1 MYVLWNKWYD
11 ESKVISKERGSYVMS
26 LMIEH
31 VTKKYK
37 NFTAVNDI
45 SLSLEKG
52 KMLGFL
58 GRNGAGKTTTF
69 RMILGLTPITEG
81 AITYNGKII
90 DKSLY
95 NRIGYLPEERGLHPK
110 MKVEDELRYLATLK
124 GMKSKDITE
133 AIDYWLNRFNITE
146 NREKKIEA
154 LSKGNQQ
161 KIQLLAS
168 MLHKPELL
176 ILDEPFSGLD
186 PVNVEL
192 LKSAVQDLN
201 DEGTTI
207 IYSSHRMEHVE
218 ELCDNVCIL
227 NKGELV
233 VSGAID
239 EVKSNHGYKRVVI
252 ETEHHMPEIDAI
264 AGVLDVER
272 NKREIKATI
281 ESEIIAEKIYDVV
294 TRYGFVKRFQ
304 VVEPSLNEIFIAK
317 VGDINE

>member
-1 MYVLWNKWYD
+1 
-11 ESKVISKERGSYVMS
+11 MS
-26 LMIEH
+26 LKIEN

-37 NFTAVNDI
+37 DFTAVNDI
-45 SLSLEKG
+45 SITLESG

-81 AITYNGKII
+81 QILYKDKAIDQSIY
-90 DKSLY
+90 DK
-95 NRIGYLPEERGLHPK
+95 IGYLPEERGLHPK

-124 GMKSKDITE
+124 GMKSKEISKS
-133 AIDYWLNRFNITE
+133 IDYWLSRFDIEE

-168 MLHKPELL
+168 MLHNPELL

-192 LKSAVQDLN
+192 LKSAVKDLN
-201 DEGTTI
+201 DAGTTI

-218 ELCDNVCIL
+218 ELCDDVCIL

-233 VSGAID
+233 VSGPID
-239 EVKSNHGYKRVVI
+239 EVKANHGNKSVII
-252 ETEHHMPEIDAI
+252 ETNHAMSEIDDI
-264 AGVLDVER
+264 TGVIQVER
-272 NKREIKATI
+272 NKREIRALI
-281 ESEIIAEKIYDVV
+281 EDEVIAEEIYNIVV
-294 TRYGFVKRFQ
+294 QYGFVKRFQ
-304 VVEPSLNEIFIAK
+304 VIEPTLNEIFIDK
-317 VGDINE
+317 VGDANG

>member
-1 MYVLWNKWYD
+1 
-11 ESKVISKERGSYVMS
+11 MS
-26 LMIEH
+26 LKIEH
-31 VTKKYK
+31 ITKRYK
-37 NFTAVNDI
+37 DFTAVNDI
-45 SLSLEKG
+45 SLSLDQG

-81 AITYNGKII
+81 EITYNDKVI
-90 DKSLY
+90 DRSLY

-110 MKVEDELRYLATLK
+110 MKVEKELRYLATLK
-124 GMKSKDITE
+124 GMKAKEITK
-133 AIDYWLNRFNITE
+133 AIDYWLNRFDISE

-168 MLHKPELL
+168 MIHNPELL

-201 DEGTTI
+201 DAGTTI

-218 ELCDNVCIL
+218 ELCDDVCIL
-227 NKGELV
+227 NKGKLV
-233 VSGAID
+233 VSGPIN
-239 EVKSNHGYKRVVI
+239 EVKANHGNKSVII
-252 ETEHHMPEIDAI
+252 ETEHEMKEIDNLP
-264 AGVLDVER
+264 GVLQVER
-272 NKREIKATI
+272 NKKEIKVMI
-281 ESEIIAEKIYDVV
+281 ESETIAESIYEVV
-294 TRYGFVKRFQ
+294 IQYGFVKRFQ
-304 VVEPSLNEIFIAK
+304 VVEPSLNEIFIDK
-317 VGDINE
+317 VGDLHG

>member
-1 MYVLWNKWYD
+1 MLLSIYIHSTLREGNL
-11 ESKVISKERGSYVMS
+11 IMS
-26 LMIEH
+26 LKIEN

-37 NFTAVNDI
+37 DFTAVNDI
-45 SLSLEKG
+45 SITLESG

-81 AITYNGKII
+81 QILYKDKAIDQSIY
-90 DKSLY
+90 DK
-95 NRIGYLPEERGLHPK
+95 IGYLPEERGLHPK

-124 GMKSKDITE
+124 GMKSKEISKS
-133 AIDYWLNRFNITE
+133 IDYWLSRFDIEE

-168 MLHKPELL
+168 MLHNPELL

-192 LKSAVQDLN
+192 LKSAVKDLN
-201 DEGTTI
+201 DAGTTI

-218 ELCDNVCIL
+218 ELCDDVCIL

-233 VSGAID
+233 VSGPID
-239 EVKSNHGYKRVVI
+239 EVKANHGNKSVII
-252 ETEHHMPEIDAI
+252 ETNHAMSEIDDI
-264 AGVLDVER
+264 TGVIQVER
-272 NKREIKATI
+272 NKREIRALI
-281 ESEIIAEKIYDVV
+281 EDEVIAEEIYNIVV
-294 TRYGFVKRFQ
+294 QYGFVKRFQ
-304 VVEPSLNEIFIAK
+304 VIEPTLNEIFIDK
-317 VGDINE
+317 VGDANG

>member
-1 MYVLWNKWYD
+1 
-11 ESKVISKERGSYVMS
+11 MS
-26 LMIEH
+26 LIIDH

-37 NFTAVNDI
+37 DFTAVNDM

-69 RMILGLTPITEG
+69 RMILGLTPITKG
-81 AITYNGKII
+81 SITYNDKVI
-90 DKSLY
+90 DRSLY

-124 GMKSKDITE
+124 GMASKDITK
-133 AIDYWLNRFNITE
+133 AIDYWLNRFDIKE

-168 MLHKPELL
+168 MLHDPELL

-201 DEGTTI
+201 NAGTTI

-239 EVKSNHGYKRVVI
+239 EVKANHGNKRVVI
-252 ETEHHMPEIDAI
+252 ETEHEMPEIDKI
-264 AGVLDVER
+264 AGVLDVDR
-272 NKREIKATI
+272 NKREIKAMI
-281 ESEIIAEKIYDVV
+281 ETESVAEDIYDIV
-294 TRYGFVKRFQ
+294 TQYGFVKRFQ
-304 VVEPSLNEIFIAK
+304 VVEPSLNEIFIDK
-317 VGDINE
+317 VGDVNG

>member
-1 MYVLWNKWYD
+1 
-11 ESKVISKERGSYVMS
+11 MS
-26 LMIEH
+26 LIIDH

-37 NFTAVNDI
+37 NFTAVNDM

-69 RMILGLTPITEG
+69 RMILGLTPITKG
-81 AITYNGKII
+81 SITYNDKVI
-90 DKSLY
+90 DRSLY

-124 GMKSKDITE
+124 GMASKDITK
-133 AIDYWLNRFNITE
+133 AIDYWLKRFDITE
-146 NREKKIEA
+146 NREKKIES

-168 MLHKPELL
+168 MLHDPELL

-201 DEGTTI
+201 NAGTTI

-233 VSGAID
+233 VSGPID
-239 EVKSNHGYKRVVI
+239 EVKTNHGNKRVVI
-252 ETEHHMPEIDAI
+252 ETDHEMPEIDKVD
-264 AGVLDVER
+264 GVLEVDR
-272 NKREIKATI
+272 NKREIKAMI
-281 ESEIIAEKIYDVV
+281 ETESVAEQIYDIVKQ
-294 TRYGFVKRFQ
+294 YGFVKRFQ
-304 VVEPSLNEIFIAK
+304 VVEPSLNEIFIDK
-317 VGDINE
+317 V

>member
-1 MYVLWNKWYD
+1 
-11 ESKVISKERGSYVMS
+11 MS
-26 LMIEH
+26 LIIDH

-37 NFTAVNDI
+37 NFTAVNDM

-69 RMILGLTPITEG
+69 RMILGLTPITKG
-81 AITYNGKII
+81 SITYNDKVI
-90 DKSLY
+90 DRSLY

-124 GMKSKDITE
+124 GMASKDITK
-133 AIDYWLNRFNITE
+133 AIDYWLKRFDITE
-146 NREKKIEA
+146 NREKKIES

-168 MLHKPELL
+168 MLHDPELL

-201 DEGTTI
+201 NAGTTI

-218 ELCDNVCIL
+218 GLCDNVCIL

-233 VSGAID
+233 VSGPID
-239 EVKSNHGYKRVVI
+239 EVKTNHGNKRVVI
-252 ETEHHMPEIDAI
+252 ETDHEMPEIDKVD
-264 AGVLDVER
+264 GVLEVDR
-272 NKREIKATI
+272 NKREIKVMI
-281 ESEIIAEKIYDVV
+281 ETESVAEQIYDIVKQ
-294 TRYGFVKRFQ
+294 YGFVKRFQ
-304 VVEPSLNEIFIAK
+304 VVEPSLNEIFIDK
-317 VGDINE
+317 VGDVNG

>member
-1 MYVLWNKWYD
+1 
-11 ESKVISKERGSYVMS
+11 MS
-26 LMIEH
+26 LIIDH

-37 NFTAVNDI
+37 NFTAVNDM

-69 RMILGLTPITEG
+69 RMILGLTPITKG
-81 AITYNGKII
+81 SITYNDKVI
-90 DKSLY
+90 DRSLY

-124 GMKSKDITE
+124 GMASKDITK
-133 AIDYWLNRFNITE
+133 AIDYWLKRFDITE
-146 NREKKIEA
+146 NREKKIES

-168 MLHKPELL
+168 MLHDPELL

-201 DEGTTI
+201 NAGTTI

-233 VSGAID
+233 VSGPID
-239 EVKSNHGYKRVVI
+239 EVKTNHGNKRVVI
-252 ETEHHMPEIDAI
+252 ETDHEMPEIDKVD
-264 AGVLDVER
+264 GVLEVDR
-272 NKREIKATI
+272 NKREIKVMI
-281 ESEIIAEKIYDVV
+281 ETESVTEQIYDIVKQ
-294 TRYGFVKRFQ
+294 YGFVKRFQ
-304 VVEPSLNEIFIAK
+304 VVEPSLNEIFIDK
-317 VGDINE
+317 VGDVNG

>member
-1 MYVLWNKWYD
+1 
-11 ESKVISKERGSYVMS
+11 MS
-26 LMIEH
+26 LIIEH

-37 NFTAVNDI
+37 NFTAVNDM

-69 RMILGLTPITEG
+69 RMILGLTPITKG
-81 AITYNGKII
+81 SITYNDKVI
-90 DKSLY
+90 DRSLY

-124 GMKSKDITE
+124 GMASKDITK
-133 AIDYWLNRFNITE
+133 AIDYWLKRFDITE
-146 NREKKIEA
+146 NREKKIES

-168 MLHKPELL
+168 MLHDPELL

-201 DEGTTI
+201 NAGTTI

-233 VSGAID
+233 VSGQID
-239 EVKSNHGYKRVVI
+239 EVKTNHGNKRVVI
-252 ETEHHMPEIDAI
+252 ETDHEMPEIDKVD
-264 AGVLDVER
+264 GVLEVDR
-272 NKREIKATI
+272 NKREIKVMI
-281 ESEIIAEKIYDVV
+281 ETESVAEQIYDIVKQ
-294 TRYGFVKRFQ
+294 YGFVKRFQ
-304 VVEPSLNEIFIAK
+304 VVEPSLNEIFIDK
-317 VGDINE
+317 VGDVNG

>member
-1 MYVLWNKWYD
+1 
-11 ESKVISKERGSYVMS
+11 MS
-26 LMIEH
+26 LLIEH

-81 AITYNGKII
+81 TITYNDKVI
-90 DKSLY
+90 DSSLY

-124 GMKSKDITE
+124 GMKSKDITK
-133 AIDYWLNRFNITE
+133 AIDYWLNRFNIKE

-233 VSGAID
+233 VSGPID
-239 EVKSNHGYKRVVI
+239 EVKSNHGHKRVVI
-252 ETEHHMPEIDAI
+252 ETKHQMPEIDALTGVI
-264 AGVLDVER
+264 AVER

-281 ESEIIAEKIYDVV
+281 ESEMIAEKIYDVV
-294 TRYGFVKRFQ
+294 TQYGFVKRFQ

-317 VGDINE
+317 VGDIHE

>member
-1 MYVLWNKWYD
+1 
-11 ESKVISKERGSYVMS
+11 MS
-26 LMIEH
+26 LIIDH

-37 NFTAVNDI
+37 NFTAVNDM

-69 RMILGLTPITEG
+69 RMILGLTPITKG
-81 AITYNGKII
+81 SITYNDKVI
-90 DKSLY
+90 DRSLY

-124 GMKSKDITE
+124 GMASKDITK
-133 AIDYWLNRFNITE
+133 AIDYWLKRFDITE
-146 NREKKIEA
+146 NREKKIES

-168 MLHKPELL
+168 MLHDPELL

-201 DEGTTI
+201 NAGTTI

-233 VSGAID
+233 VSGPID
-239 EVKSNHGYKRVVI
+239 EVKTYHGNKRVVI
-252 ETEHHMPEIDAI
+252 ETDHEMPEIDKVD
-264 AGVLDVER
+264 GVLEVDR
-272 NKREIKATI
+272 NKREIKVMI
-281 ESEIIAEKIYDVV
+281 ETESVAEQIYDIVKQ
-294 TRYGFVKRFQ
+294 YGFVKRFQ
-304 VVEPSLNEIFIAK
+304 VVEPSLNEIFIDK
-317 VGDINE
+317 VGDVNG

>member
-1 MYVLWNKWYD
+1 
-11 ESKVISKERGSYVMS
+11 MS
-26 LMIEH
+26 LIIDH

-37 NFTAVNDI
+37 NFTAVNDM

-69 RMILGLTPITEG
+69 RMILGLTPITKG
-81 AITYNGKII
+81 SITYNDKVI
-90 DKSLY
+90 DRSLY

-124 GMKSKDITE
+124 GMASKDITK
-133 AIDYWLNRFNITE
+133 AIDYWLKRFDITE
-146 NREKKIEA
+146 NREKKIES

-168 MLHKPELL
+168 MLHDPELL

-201 DEGTTI
+201 NAGTTI

-233 VSGAID
+233 VSDPID
-239 EVKSNHGYKRVVI
+239 EVKTNHGNKRVVI
-252 ETEHHMPEIDAI
+252 ETDHEMPEIDKVD
-264 AGVLDVER
+264 GVLEVDR
-272 NKREIKATI
+272 NKREIKVMI
-281 ESEIIAEKIYDVV
+281 ETESVAEQIYDIVKQ
-294 TRYGFVKRFQ
+294 YGFVKRFQ
-304 VVEPSLNEIFIAK
+304 VVEPSLNEIFIDK
-317 VGDINE
+317 VGDVNG

>member
-1 MYVLWNKWYD
+1 MTKI
-11 ESKVISKERGSYVMS
+11 ISKERGTHAMS
-26 LMIEH
+26 LLIEH

-81 AITYNGKII
+81 TITYNDKVI
-90 DKSLY
+90 DRSLY

-124 GMKSKDITE
+124 GMKSKDITK
-133 AIDYWLNRFNITE
+133 AIDYWLNRFNIKE

-161 KIQLLAS
+161 KLQLLAS

-233 VSGAID
+233 VSGPID
-239 EVKSNHGYKRVVI
+239 EVKSNHGHKRVVI
-252 ETEHHMPEIDAI
+252 ETEHQMPEIDAI
-264 AGVLDVER
+264 TGVIAVER

-281 ESEIIAEKIYDVV
+281 ESEMIAEKIYDVV
-294 TRYGFVKRFQ
+294 TQYGFVKRFQ

-317 VGDINE
+317 VGDIHE

>member
-1 MYVLWNKWYD
+1 
-11 ESKVISKERGSYVMS
+11 MS
-26 LMIEH
+26 LIIDH

-37 NFTAVNDI
+37 NFTAVNDM

-69 RMILGLTPITEG
+69 RMILGLTPITKG
-81 AITYNGKII
+81 SITYNDKVI
-90 DKSLY
+90 DRSLY

-124 GMKSKDITE
+124 GMASKDITK
-133 AIDYWLNRFNITE
+133 AIDYWLKRFDITE
-146 NREKKIEA
+146 NREKKIES

-168 MLHKPELL
+168 MLHDPELL

-201 DEGTTI
+201 NAGTTI

-233 VSGAID
+233 VSGPID
-239 EVKSNHGYKRVVI
+239 EVKTNHGNKRVVI
-252 ETEHHMPEIDAI
+252 ETDHEMPEIDKVD
-264 AGVLDVER
+264 GVLEVDR
-272 NKREIKATI
+272 NKREIKVMI
-281 ESEIIAEKIYDVV
+281 ETESVAEQIYDIVKQ
-294 TRYGFVKRFQ
+294 YGFVKRFQ
-304 VVEPSLNEIFIAK
+304 VVEPSLNEIFIDK
-317 VGDINE
+317 VGDVNG

>member
-1 MYVLWNKWYD
+1 MT
-11 ESKVISKERGSYVMS
+11 KVITKERGTLAMS
-26 LMIEH
+26 LLIEH

-69 RMILGLTPITEG
+69 RMFLGLTPITEG
-81 AITYNGKII
+81 TITYNDKVI
-90 DKSLY
+90 DRSLY

-124 GMKSKDITE
+124 GMKSKDITK
-133 AIDYWLNRFNITE
+133 AIDYWLNRFNIKE

-233 VSGAID
+233 VSGPID
-239 EVKSNHGYKRVVI
+239 EVKSNHGHKRVVI
-252 ETEHHMPEIDAI
+252 ETEHEMPEIDAI
-264 AGVLDVER
+264 TGVIAVER

-281 ESEIIAEKIYDVV
+281 ESEMIAEKIYDVV
-294 TRYGFVKRFQ
+294 TQYGFVKRFQ

-317 VGDINE
+317 VGDIHE

>member
-1 MYVLWNKWYD
+1 
-11 ESKVISKERGSYVMS
+11 MS
-26 LMIEH
+26 LIIDH

-37 NFTAVNDI
+37 NFTAVNDM

-69 RMILGLTPITEG
+69 RMILGLTPITKG
-81 AITYNGKII
+81 SITYNDKVI
-90 DKSLY
+90 DRSLY
-95 NRIGYLPEERGLHPK
+95 NLIGYLPEERGLHPK

-124 GMKSKDITE
+124 GMASKDITK
-133 AIDYWLNRFNITE
+133 AIDYWLKRFDITE
-146 NREKKIEA
+146 NREKKIES

-168 MLHKPELL
+168 MLHDPELL

-201 DEGTTI
+201 NAGTTI

-233 VSGAID
+233 VSGPID
-239 EVKSNHGYKRVVI
+239 EVKTNHGNKRVVI
-252 ETEHHMPEIDAI
+252 ETDHEMPEIDKVD
-264 AGVLDVER
+264 GVLEVDR
-272 NKREIKATI
+272 NKREIKVMI
-281 ESEIIAEKIYDVV
+281 ETESVAEQIYDIVKQ
-294 TRYGFVKRFQ
+294 YGFVKRFQ
-304 VVEPSLNEIFIAK
+304 VVEPSLNEIFIDK
-317 VGDINE
+317 VGDVNG

>member
-1 MYVLWNKWYD
+1 
-11 ESKVISKERGSYVMS
+11 MS
-26 LMIEH
+26 LLIEH

-81 AITYNGKII
+81 TITYNDKVI
-90 DKSLY
+90 DRSLY

-124 GMKSKDITE
+124 GMKSKDITK
-133 AIDYWLNRFNITE
+133 AIDYWLNRFNIKE

-233 VSGAID
+233 VSGPID
-239 EVKSNHGYKRVVI
+239 EVKSNHGHKRVVI
-252 ETEHHMPEIDAI
+252 ETEHQMPEIDTITGMI
-264 AGVLDVER
+264 AVER

-281 ESEIIAEKIYDVV
+281 ESEMIAEKIYDVV
-294 TRYGFVKRFQ
+294 TQYGFVKRFQ

-317 VGDINE
+317 VGDIHE

>member
-1 MYVLWNKWYD
+1 
-11 ESKVISKERGSYVMS
+11 MS
-26 LMIEH
+26 LLIEH

-81 AITYNGKII
+81 TITYNDKVI
-90 DKSLY
+90 DSSLY

-124 GMKSKDITE
+124 GMKSKDITK
-133 AIDYWLNRFNITE
+133 AIDYWLNRFNIKE

-233 VSGAID
+233 VSGPID
-239 EVKSNHGYKRVVI
+239 EVKSNHGHKRVVI
-252 ETEHHMPEIDAI
+252 ETEHQMPEIDAI
-264 AGVLDVER
+264 TGVIAVER

-281 ESEIIAEKIYDVV
+281 ESEMIAEKIYDVV
-294 TRYGFVKRFQ
+294 TQYGFVKRFQ

-317 VGDINE
+317 VGDIHE

>member
-1 MYVLWNKWYD
+1 
-11 ESKVISKERGSYVMS
+11 MS
-26 LMIEH
+26 LIIDH

-37 NFTAVNDI
+37 NFTAVNDM

-69 RMILGLTPITEG
+69 RMILGLTPITKG
-81 AITYNGKII
+81 SITYNDKVI
-90 DKSLY
+90 DRSLY

-124 GMKSKDITE
+124 GMASKDITK
-133 AIDYWLNRFNITE
+133 AIDYWLKRFDITE
-146 NREKKIEA
+146 NREKKIES

-168 MLHKPELL
+168 MLHDPELL

-201 DEGTTI
+201 NAGTTI

-233 VSGAID
+233 VSGPID
-239 EVKSNHGYKRVVI
+239 EVKTNHGNKRVVI
-252 ETEHHMPEIDAI
+252 ETDHEMPEIDKVD
-264 AGVLDVER
+264 GVLEVDR
-272 NKREIKATI
+272 NKREIKAMI
-281 ESEIIAEKIYDVV
+281 ETESVAEQIYDIVKQ
-294 TRYGFVKRFQ
+294 YGFVKQFQ
-304 VVEPSLNEIFIAK
+304 VVEPSLNEIFIDK
-317 VGDINE
+317 VGDVNG

>member
-1 MYVLWNKWYD
+1 MT
-11 ESKVISKERGSYVMS
+11 KVISKERGTHAMS
-26 LMIEH
+26 LLIEH

-81 AITYNGKII
+81 TITYNDKVI
-90 DKSLY
+90 DRSLY

-124 GMKSKDITE
+124 GMKSKDITK
-133 AIDYWLNRFNITE
+133 AIDYWLNRFNIKE

-233 VSGAID
+233 VSGPID
-239 EVKSNHGYKRVVI
+239 EVKSNHGHKRVVI
-252 ETEHHMPEIDAI
+252 ETKHQMPEIDALTGVI
-264 AGVLDVER
+264 AVER

-281 ESEIIAEKIYDVV
+281 ESEMIAEKIYDVV
-294 TRYGFVKRFQ
+294 TQYGFVKRFQ

-317 VGDINE
+317 VGDIHE